1 MSTLLK
7 RAQNTI
13 QGKNNKNSN
22 ITNGERK
29 WIHPPEAL
37 QKGHIAY
44 LVKFL
49 GNTVVDQ
56 PKGEYIFMYDC
67 FAKNITT
74 LMKISALT
82 F

>member
-7 RAQNTI
+7 WAQNTT
-13 QGKNNKNSN
+13 QGKNNKNN
-22 ITNGERK
+22 NGSPAERK

-49 GNTVVDQ
+49 GNTIVDQ
-56 PKGEYIFMYDC
+56 PKGMQLFYCI
-67 FAKNITT
+67 
-74 LMKISALT
+74 KIILLL
-82 F
+82 

>member
-7 RAQNTI
+7 WAQNTT
-13 QGKNNKNSN
+13 QGKLNSKNNA
-22 ITNGERK
+22 TNGERK

-56 PKGEYIFMYDC
+56 PKGEYIIL
-67 FAKNITT
+67 A
-74 LMKISALT
+74 
-82 F
+82 